1 MTFPLSRILSA
12 ATAAYGVF
20 ALVKPDHLGS
30 ALDAPKDQMPAFD
43 LMAYTYAAR
52 DIPVSA
58 LGMFASS
65 PQLVTASMLMRI
77 VSDFSDA
84 AILGINMD
92 DPKVRNKALGVT
104 LAWGALNTAALL
116 IDRHNQ
122 G

>member
-1 MTFPLSRILSA
+1 MTYPLSRILSA

-30 ALDAPKDQMPAFD
+30 ALEAPSEQMPAFN
-43 LMAYTYAAR
+43 LMAYTYGVR

-58 LGMFASS
+58 LGMLASS

-92 DPKVRNKALGVT
+92 EPKVRSKALAVT
-104 LAWGALNTAALL
+104 IAWGALNTAALL
-116 IDRHNQ
+116 IDRRNQ
-122 G
+122 D